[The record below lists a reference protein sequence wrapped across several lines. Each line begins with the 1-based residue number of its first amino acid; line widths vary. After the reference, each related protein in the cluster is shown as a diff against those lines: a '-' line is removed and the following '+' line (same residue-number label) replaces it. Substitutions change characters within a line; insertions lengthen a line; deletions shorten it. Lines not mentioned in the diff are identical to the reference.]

1 MVLMKRWM
9 TFILGWLI
17 GVSAFV
23 TFAIEKS
30 FPIVSEQD
38 KGQWFALFQQRQAA
52 SLRTDGQD
60 DCYDDTLLGSKW
72 SHYFNWHPNWYL
84 DGKREVMQVADE
96 ALLSKATSSP
106 SSQLLFQQREGYRRE
121 KMQLSFISDKLYQQG
136 Q

>member
-30 FPIVSEQD
+30 FPNVSEQD
-38 KGQWFALFQQRQAA
+38 NGQWFALFQQRQAA
-52 SLRTDGQD
+52 SLWTDGQD
-60 DCYDDTLLGSKW
+60 DCYDDTLLEGKW
-72 SHYFNWHPNWYL
+72 SHYFNWYPNWYL
-84 DGKREVMQVADE
+84 DGKREVMQVADA

-106 SSQLLFQQREGYRRE
+106 SSQLLFHQCEGYRRE

>member
-17 GVSAFV
+17 GASAFV

-30 FPIVSEQD
+30 FPKVSEQD

-52 SLRTDGQD
+52 SLWTDGQY
-60 DCYDDTLLGSKW
+60 DCYDDTLLEGKW

-84 DGKREVMQVADE
+84 DGKREVMQVADA

-106 SSQLLFQQREGYRRE
+106 SSQLLFH
-121 KMQLSFISDKLYQQG
+121 
-136 Q
+136 

>member
-1 MVLMKRWM
+1 MKRWM
-9 TFILGWLI
+9 SFILGWLI

-106 SSQLLFQQREGYRRE
+106 SSQLLFH
-121 KMQLSFISDKLYQQG
+121 
-136 Q
+136 

>member
-17 GVSAFV
+17 GASA
-23 TFAIEKS
+23 FAIEKR

-52 SLRTDGQD
+52 SLWTDGQD
-60 DCYDDTLLGSKW
+60 DCYDNTLLGSKW

-96 ALLSKATSSP
+96 ALLSMATSSP
-106 SSQLLFQQREGYRRE
+106 TPQLLFHQRESYRRE